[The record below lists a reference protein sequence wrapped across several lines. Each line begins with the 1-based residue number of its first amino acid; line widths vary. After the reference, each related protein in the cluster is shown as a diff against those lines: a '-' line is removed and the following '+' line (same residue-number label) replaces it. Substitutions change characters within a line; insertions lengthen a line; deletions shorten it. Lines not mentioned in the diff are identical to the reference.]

1 MKFKQ
6 KGRFQMTIAFF
17 DFDGTISKGDSF
29 ALFLRFILGRKFYVK
44 LAQNLPILLLYKLGF
59 ISNSSVKERILASCI
74 KGMEIDKFSAYCK
87 DFLPNLQSICKDS
100 ALQKIAW
107 HKAQGHKVA
116 IVSAS
121 FEEYLGFLAQKLEI
135 DLIATK
141 MEVVDLRITGRF
153 ATPNCYGTQKV
164 ARIKARYNL
173 ANFTQIYAYGDT
185 KGDKAMLGLA
195 SENCA
200 FYRVFA

>member
-1 MKFKQ
+1 
-6 KGRFQMTIAFF
+6 MTIAFF
-17 DFDGTISKGDSF
+17 DFDGTITKGDSF
-29 ALFLRFILGRKFYVK
+29 ALFLRFILGSKFYVK
-44 LAQNLPILLLYKLGF
+44 LAQNLYLLMLYKLGF

-74 KGMEIDKFSAYCK
+74 KGMEVGRFAEFCK
-87 DFLPNLQSICKDS
+87 DFLPQLESICKDS

-121 FEEYLGFLAQKLEI
+121 FEEYLGLLAQKLEI

-141 MEVVDLRITGRF
+141 MEVVDLQITGRF
-153 ATPNCYGTQKV
+153 ATPNCYGAQKV
-164 ARIKARYNL
+164 ERIKARYDL
-173 ANFTQIYAYGDT
+173 SDFAQIYAYGDT
-185 KGDKAMLGLA
+185 RGDKEMLELA

-200 FYRVFA
+200 FYRIFK

>member
-1 MKFKQ
+1 
-6 KGRFQMTIAFF
+6 MTIAFF
-17 DFDGTISKGDSF
+17 DFDGTITKSDSF
-29 ALFLRFILGRKFYVK
+29 ALFLRFILGRKFYAK
-44 LAQNLPILLLYKLGF
+44 LAQNLYLLVLYKLGF
-59 ISNSSVKERILASCI
+59 ISNSGVKERILASCI
-74 KGMEIDKFSAYCK
+74 RGMEVGKFAGFCK
-87 DFLPNLQSICKDS
+87 DFLPILESICKDS

-121 FEEYLGFLAQKLEI
+121 FEEYLGLLAQKLEI

-141 MEVVDLRITGRF
+141 MEVVDSRITGRF
-153 ATPNCYGTQKV
+153 ATPNCYGAQKV

-173 ANFTQIYAYGDT
+173 GDFSQIYAYGDT
-185 KGDKAMLGLA
+185 RGDKEMLALA

-200 FYRVFA
+200 FYRVFK